1 MESIELYKLLVTED
15 NEHKTA
21 LADELGWV
29 SDNEFLVWVSYL
41 WIGEFMESLKK
52 IFGEGLFDDGGF
64 NGNFQSSGVCLDLKE
79 ILCGYGIELKDI
91 FPPDKYKH

>member
-1 MESIELYKLLVTED
+1 MRDIKLYKLLVTED

-29 SDNEFLVWVSYL
+29 SDNEFFVWVSYL
-41 WIGEFMESLKK
+41 WINELIESLRKM
-52 IFGEGLFDDGGF
+52 FGESLFDDGGF
-64 NGNFQSSGVCLDLKE
+64 EGRFLNDCVCLDLKE
-79 ILCGYGIELKDI
+79 ILDGYDIELEDI